1 MAKIR
6 KDAVNYSKAD
16 WSKSLS
22 EISKELGCSY
32 TSLLNYA
39 KKNGIAFIPGD
50 PTRKKPDWS
59 AIEADYKSG
68 MDLYWILKKYKGSGI
83 SERILYRRAAKWDR

>member
-1 MAKIR
+1 MAKNSI
-6 KDAVNYSKAD
+6 NYNLVD
-16 WSKSLS
+16 WSKPLS
-22 EISKELGCSY
+22 ENAKIMKCSY
-32 TSLLNYA
+32 ASLLSYA

-68 MDLYWILKKYKGSGI
+68 MDLYWILKKYQGSGI
-83 SERILYRRAAKWDR
+83 SERVLYRRATKWDRS